1 MSRSRE
7 ISRRTKVAIT
17 VGVALALFGTGIG
30 VAAAGGESAAPTVD
44 CPTVGDKLS
53 GVPASAQAEVSRNLA
68 LLNTQIDEANRRLV
82 TSQGEGGPNFV
93 QNAILGPLKAK
104 RVATIDRIAI
114 AIGRQGTRPQGLES
128 LATCTLSTAGGGG
141 AAEDPE
147 APAGEPPA
155 EQPPAE
161 QPPAE
166 EPPAAEE
173 PGEQPPAG
181 VGTITCPD
189 VASQLPAVPAGARA
203 EVDRNLAQL
212 ETQIAEANARLVSSV
227 GQGGPNFVQNA
238 ILGPLEDKRFA
249 AINRIATA
257 IGRIDARPVGL
268 DALAP
273 CTVS

>member
-7 ISRRTKVAIT
+7 ISRRSKIAIT
-17 VGVALALFGTGIG
+17 AGVALALFGTGIG

-44 CPTVGDKLS
+44 CPVVGDKLPA
-53 GVPASAQAEVSRNLA
+53 VPASAQAEVSRNLA
-68 LLNTQIDEANRRLV
+68 LLNTQIEEANRRLA

-93 QNAILGPLKAK
+93 QNAILGPLKDK
-104 RVATIDRIAI
+104 RAATIDRISI

-128 LATCTLSTAGGGG
+128 LATCTLGTAGGGG

-155 EQPPAE
+155 EQ
-161 QPPAE
+161 Q
-166 EPPAAEE
+166 PPAAE
-173 PGEQPPAG
+173 QPDDQAPAS
-181 VGTITCPD
+181 GTISCPD

-203 EVDRNLAQL
+203 EVDRNLAL
-212 ETQIAEANARLVSSV
+212 LDTQIAEANARLVSTV

-249 AINRIATA
+249 TINRIATA

>member
-7 ISRRTKVAIT
+7 ISRRSKIAIT
-17 VGVALALFGTGIG
+17 VGVAAALFGTGIG

-53 GVPASAQAEVSRNLA
+53 AVPASAQAEVSRNLA
-68 LLNTQIDEANRRLV
+68 QLNTQIEEANRRLA

-93 QNAILGPLKAK
+93 QNAILGPLKDK
-104 RVATIDRIAI
+104 RAATIDRIAI
-114 AIGRQGTRPQGLES
+114 SIGRKGTRPQGLES
-128 LATCTLSTAGGGG
+128 LATCTLATGGGGG

-161 QPPAE
+161 E
-166 EPPAAEE
+166 E
-173 PGEQPPAG
+173 PPAG

-189 VASQLPAVPAGARA
+189 VASQLPAVPAGAKA

-212 ETQIAEANARLVSSV
+212 ENQIAEANARLVSTV

-238 ILGPLEDKRFA
+238 ILGPLEDKRVA

>member
-1 MSRSRE
+1 MSRRE
-7 ISRRTKVAIT
+7 ISRRWKIAIT
-17 VGVALALFGTGIG
+17 AGVAVALFGTGIG

-44 CPTVGDKLS
+44 CPTVGDKL
-53 GVPASAQAEVSRNLA
+53 PAIPESARAEVSRNLA
-68 LLNTQIDEANRRLV
+68 LLNTQIEEANKRLV
-82 TSQGEGGPNFV
+82 TSRGEGGPNFV
-93 QNAILGPLKAK
+93 QNAILGPLKDK

-114 AIGRQGTRPQGLES
+114 SIGRKGTRPQGLES
-128 LATCTLSTAGGGG
+128 LATCTLATGGGGG
-141 AAEDPE
+141 AAEDPN
-147 APAGEPPA
+147 APGE
-155 EQPPAE
+155 EPPAE

-166 EPPAAEE
+166 EPPAEEPPAEE
-173 PGEQPPAG
+173 PPASG

-189 VASQLPAVPAGARA
+189 VASQLPAVPAGAKA

-212 ETQIAEANARLVSSV
+212 DNQIAEAQARLESTV

-238 ILGPLEDKRFA
+238 IIGPLEDKRVA

>member
-7 ISRRTKVAIT
+7 ISRRSKIAIT

-68 LLNTQIDEANRRLV
+68 QLNTQIEEANRRLA
-82 TSQGEGGPNFV
+82 TSQGQGGPNFV
-93 QNAILGPLKAK
+93 QNAILGPLKDK
-104 RVATIDRIAI
+104 RAATIDRIAI
-114 AIGRQGTRPQGLES
+114 SIGRKGTRPQGLES
-128 LATCTLSTAGGGG
+128 LATCTLGTAGGGGG
-141 AAEDPE
+141 AAEETE
-147 APAGEPPA
+147 APPA
-155 EQPPAE
+155 EQPPA
-161 QPPAE
+161 AE
-166 EPPAAEE
+166 EPPAAE
-173 PGEQPPAG
+173 A
-181 VGTITCPD
+181 GTISCPD
-189 VASQLPAVPAGARA
+189 VASRLPAVPAGARA

-212 ETQIAEANARLVSSV
+212 QNQIAEANARLVSSV

>member
-7 ISRRTKVAIT
+7 ISRRAKIAIT

-30 VAAAGGESAAPTVD
+30 VAAASGESAAPTVD

-68 LLNTQIDEANRRLV
+68 QLNTQIEEANRRLA
-82 TSQGEGGPNFV
+82 TSQGQGGPNFA
-93 QNAILGPLKAK
+93 QNAILGPLKDK
-104 RVATIDRIAI
+104 RAAAIERIAI
-114 AIGRQGTRPQGLES
+114 AIGRQGTRPEGLES
-128 LATCTLSTAGGGG
+128 LATCTLAPGGGGG
-141 AAEDPE
+141 AVEDPE
-147 APAGEPPA
+147 APASEPPA
-155 EQPPAE
+155 GDEAGE
-161 QPPAE
+161 
-166 EPPAAEE
+166 EE
-173 PGEQPPAG
+173 PGGEAPA

-189 VASQLPAVPAGARA
+189 VESQLPAVPAGARA

-212 ETQIAEANARLVSSV
+212 ENQIAEANARLVKTV
-227 GQGGPNFVQNA
+227 GQGGPNFVRNA

>member
-7 ISRRTKVAIT
+7 ISRRGKIAIT
-17 VGVALALFGTGIG
+17 VGVALALFGTGVG

-44 CPTVGDKLS
+44 CPTVGDKLAA
-53 GVPASAQAEVSRNLA
+53 VPASAQAEVTRNLA
-68 LLNTQIDEANRRLV
+68 QLNTQIEEANRRLA
-82 TSQGEGGPNFV
+82 TSQGEGGANFV
-93 QNAILGPLKAK
+93 QNAILGPLKDK
-104 RVATIDRIAI
+104 RAATIDRIAI
-114 AIGRQGTRPQGLES
+114 SIGRKGTRPQGLES
-128 LATCTLSTAGGGG
+128 LATCTLGAGGGGG

-147 APAGEPPA
+147 APGEPPA

-166 EPPAAEE
+166 EE
-173 PGEQPPAG
+173 PPAG
-181 VGTITCPD
+181 EAGTISCPD

-227 GQGGPNFVQNA
+227 GQGGANFVQNA
-238 ILGPLEDKRFA
+238 ILGPLEDKRVA

-257 IGRIDARPVGL
+257 IGRINARPVGL

>member
-7 ISRRTKVAIT
+7 ISRRSKIAIT
-17 VGVALALFGTGIG
+17 LGVAVALFGTGIG

-44 CPTVGDKLS
+44 CPTVGDKLAA
-53 GVPASAQAEVSRNLA
+53 VPASAQAEVSRNLA
-68 LLNTQIDEANRRLV
+68 LLNTQIEEANRRLAS
-82 TSQGEGGPNFV
+82 SQGEGGPNFV
-93 QNAILGPLKAK
+93 QNAILGPLASK
-104 RVATIDRIAI
+104 RGATIDRIAI
-114 AIGRQGTRPQGLES
+114 SIGRQGTRPQGLES
-128 LATCTLSTAGGGG
+128 LATCTLATGGGGG

-155 EQPPAE
+155 EEPPAE
-161 QPPAE
+161 EPPAE
-166 EPPAAEE
+166 EPPAAE
-173 PGEQPPAG
+173 A
-181 VGTITCPD
+181 GTITCPD
-189 VASQLPAVPAGARA
+189 VESQLPAVPAGARA

-212 ETQIAEANARLVSSV
+212 ENQIAEANARLVSTV

-238 ILGPLEDKRFA
+238 ILGPLEDKRVA

-257 IGRIDARPVGL
+257 IGRINARPVGL

>member
-7 ISRRTKVAIT
+7 FSRRTKVAIT

-68 LLNTQIDEANRRLV
+68 QLNTQIEEANRRLV
-82 TSQGEGGPNFV
+82 TSRGEGGPNFV
-93 QNAILGPLKAK
+93 QNAILGPLKDK
-104 RVATIDRIAI
+104 RAATIERIAI
-114 AIGRQGTRPQGLES
+114 SIGRKGTRPQGLES
-128 LATCTLSTAGGGG
+128 LATCTLANGGGGGG

-161 QPPAE
+161 QPPAAE
-166 EPPAAEE
+166 DPAA
-173 PGEQPPAG
+173 

-189 VASQLPAVPAGARA
+189 VESRLPAVPAGAKA

-212 ETQIAEANARLVSSV
+212 ENQIAEANARLVATV

>member
-7 ISRRTKVAIT
+7 ISRRSKIAIT
-17 VGVALALFGTGIG
+17 AGVALALFGTGIG

-44 CPTVGDKLS
+44 CPTVGDKLAA
-53 GVPASAQAEVSRNLA
+53 VPASAQAEVSRNLA
-68 LLNTQIDEANRRLV
+68 LLNTQIEEANRRLV
-82 TSQGEGGPNFV
+82 TSQGEGGANFV
-93 QNAILGPLKAK
+93 QNAILGPLKDK
-104 RVATIDRIAI
+104 RAATIDRIAI
-114 AIGRQGTRPQGLES
+114 SIGRKGTRPQGLET
-128 LATCTLSTAGGGG
+128 LATCTLATGGGGG
-141 AAEDPE
+141 AAEEPE

-161 QPPAE
+161 EPPAE
-166 EPPAAEE
+166 EE
-173 PGEQPPAG
+173 PPAG
-181 VGTITCPD
+181 DVGTITCPD

-212 ETQIAEANARLVSSV
+212 ETQIAEANARLVSTV

-257 IGRIDARPVGL
+257 IGRINARPVGL

>member
-7 ISRRTKVAIT
+7 ISRRTKIAIT
-17 VGVALALFGTGIG
+17 AGVALALFGTGIG

-68 LLNTQIDEANRRLV
+68 LLNTQIDEANRRLA

-93 QNAILGPLKAK
+93 QNAILGPLKDK

-114 AIGRQGTRPQGLES
+114 SIGRQGTRPQGLES
-128 LATCTLSTAGGGG
+128 LATCTLAAGGGGG

-155 EQPPAE
+155 EE
-161 QPPAE
+161 PPAE
-166 EPPAAEE
+166 EPPAQEE
-173 PGEQPPAG
+173 PPAG
-181 VGTITCPD
+181 EVGTITCPD
-189 VASQLPAVPAGARA
+189 VESELPAVPAGAQA
-203 EVDRNLAQL
+203 EVDRNLALL
-212 ETQIAEANARLVSSV
+212 ETQIAEANARLVSTV

-238 ILGPLEDKRFA
+238 ILGPLESKRVA
-249 AINRIATA
+249 TINRIATA